1 MVVPATPTQSHMK
14 MLVHGAKCSS
24 FTIMLLKLWNVYN
37 FLGLF
42 FFHRRRKKYII
53 RGHRK
58 IVFYWRSTI
67 KQLYK
72 RTQMIITPQITTQ
85 SQKTIHTMCIFIKIP
100 EKWTEILKKKTFL
113 LRQRMWEIISGSV
126 RICKSINEKH
136 SDCMLKVP
144 QENTTFWE
152 NAFSFSTPCTW
163 NIFQHTF
170 NLDTVITMGQFEMM
184 ITNYSAFEWNCF

>member
-1 MVVPATPTQSHMK
+1 

-53 RGHRK
+53 RGHCT

-100 EKWTEILKKKTFL
+100 EKWTEILKKKKHFCYVKECEKL
-113 LRQRMWEIISGSV
+113 LVDLSGSANPLMRNIV
-126 RICKSINEKH
+126 TVCSKFPRKTPHFGK
-136 SDCMLKVP
+136 MLSVSALHVLG
-144 QENTTFWE
+144 TF
-152 NAFSFSTPCTW
+152 F
-163 NIFQHTF
+163 NIHLTLIQ
-170 NLDTVITMGQFEMM
+170 L
-184 ITNYSAFEWNCF
+184 